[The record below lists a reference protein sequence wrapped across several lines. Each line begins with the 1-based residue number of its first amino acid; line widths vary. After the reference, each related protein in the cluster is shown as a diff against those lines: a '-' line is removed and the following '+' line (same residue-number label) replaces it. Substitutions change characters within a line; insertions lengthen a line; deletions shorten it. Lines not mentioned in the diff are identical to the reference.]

1 MPAFD
6 AVLFDVDGTLL
17 HSRPGILHTFAYAF
31 RQMGLDPAN
40 IDCSRYLGP
49 PLRWSFA
56 QHFATEAEVER
67 AVNLYRTRYAE
78 TGMHECTPYPG
89 VAGMLAALKD
99 AGLFL
104 ATATCKP
111 VEVVRPILAEQG
123 LAPYFDLIGG
133 ASMDASVDTKT
144 AVIRRDLADGRLRG
158 ARVLMVGDRQDD
170 LQGAAACGLPAAGVL
185 YGYGTRAELEACGPR
200 FLAGDCAAL
209 TRWILGPT

>member
-17 HSRPGILHTFAYAF
+17 HSRPGILNTFAYAF

-67 AVNLYRTRYAE
+67 AVTFYRTRYAE
-78 TGMHECTPYPG
+78 AGMHECAPYPG
-89 VAGMLAALKD
+89 VADMLAALKA

-111 VEVVRPILAEQG
+111 VKVVRPILAEQG

-133 ASMDASVDTKT
+133 ASMDTSVDTKT
-144 AVIRRDLADGRLRG
+144 AVIRRDLADERLRG

-170 LQGAAACGLPAAGVL
+170 LQGAAVCGLPAAGVL
-185 YGYGTRAELEACGPR
+185 YGYGTRAELEACAPR

-209 TRWILGPT
+209 TRWILSPT

>member
-78 TGMHECTPYPG
+78 TGMHECAPYPG

-170 LQGAAACGLPAAGVL
+170 LQGAAACSLPAAGVL